1 MQTPMETVLE
11 IFREAELDFTLSDDN
26 LRVYSRTAGDNGEWG
41 FVVVICEERDMWFVM
56 SSIPIRCPKGRRNR
70 CAELLTRINNELS
83 AGSFSMDMDLGE
95 ISFRVCYP
103 LVEGQVDPDAFRV
116 FLGFVRACTDR
127 FTPAILS
134 VMYGSVTPKQA
145 LAGALRHRNAKKPR
159 KRAKPTG
166 LQQRFLNN

>member
-1 MQTPMETVLE
+1 METVLK
-11 IFREAELDFTLSDDN
+11 IFREAELDFTLGDNN
-26 LRVYSRTAGDNGEWG
+26 LRVYSHTAGENGQWG
-41 FVVVICEERDMWFVM
+41 FVVVICEERNMWFVM
-56 SSIPIRCPKGRRNR
+56 SSIPIRCPKGRRKR

-83 AGSFSMDMDLGE
+83 AGSFEMDVDCGE
-95 ISFRVCYP
+95 IIFGICYP

-116 FLGFVRACTDR
+116 FLGFVWACTDR
-127 FTPAILS
+127 FLPAVLS

-145 LAGALRHRNAKKPR
+145 LAGALRNRNAKKPR